1 MTDGQPPKTPSGA
14 NEGWT
19 VVGYLIS
26 GIVVWGGIGWLLD
39 EWLDTRIALPAGLI
53 VGMAGG
59 IYLVVKRFG

>member
-1 MTDGQPPKTPSGA
+1 MTDGQPPKTPSGG

-26 GIVVWGGIGWLLD
+26 GIVVWGGIGWLVD